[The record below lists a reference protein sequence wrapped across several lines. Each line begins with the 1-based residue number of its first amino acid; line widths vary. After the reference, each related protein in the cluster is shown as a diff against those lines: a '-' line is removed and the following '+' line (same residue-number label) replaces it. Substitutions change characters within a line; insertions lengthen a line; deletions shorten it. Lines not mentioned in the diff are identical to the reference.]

1 MPISSYIVDLFPQ
14 MSTRVF
20 PLSCSNGCSHSRRI
34 AAGLEELLHGTRI
47 YRSLSNENL
56 PVALFA
62 RLHACVFVC
71 ALARLCGCSTC
82 LWTVPAVFLVATGFQ
97 ARGRGGGGVSVP
109 HSSSCPRHRPA
120 AGCVEAARPSLPP
133 PPSRH
138 VLPPLLRAVAS
149 AGGDP
154 VLLRWVAALLRT
166 SAPPCLVALPAAI

>member
-1 MPISSYIVDLFPQ
+1 MAARTPGGLLQDLKNCCTEQEF
-14 MSTRVF
+14 TDHYR
-20 PLSCSNGCSHSRRI
+20 
-34 AAGLEELLHGTRI
+34 TKI
-47 YRSLSNENL
+47 YRSHC
-56 PVALFA
+56 
-62 RLHACVFVC
+62 LHACMPVC
-71 ALARLCGCSTC
+71 LCVHSHVCVDAVHACGLC
-82 LWTVPAVFLVATGFQ
+82 LRCFWSPLGS
-97 ARGRGGGGVSVP
+97 RREGGGGGVSVP